1 MSLAPL
7 FLLVFSPLITR
18 DPLTKSGIFGIALS
32 MLGSWILLATKPSGT
47 DYNSAQRRKGVGLAL
62 ATSFCFAL
70 YTCFDRLAVQ
80 AASPALSGFAMT
92 LFAAVMFLPA
102 VIFNP
107 ARRSSMKAAS
117 SPLLIRGALE
127 VAFMVTKLWALVYLQ
142 APYVAAVTRLS
153 LLFLIV
159 GGHFFFKEGD
169 LVKRLL
175 AGLLVVGDAL
185 VVIIWP

>member
-1 MSLAPL
+1 
-7 FLLVFSPLITR
+7 
-18 DPLTKSGIFGIALS
+18 
-32 MLGSWILLATKPSGT
+32 
-47 DYNSAQRRKGVGLAL
+47 
-62 ATSFCFAL
+62 
-70 YTCFDRLAVQ
+70 
-80 AASPALSGFAMT
+80 
-92 LFAAVMFLPA
+92 
-102 VIFNP
+102 
-107 ARRSSMKAAS
+107 MKAAS

-142 APYVAAVTRLS
+142 APSVAAVTRLS

-175 AGLLVVGDAL
+175 AGLLVVGGAL